1 MFDFFLGVFTNPISL
16 TVFFLLTFLFII
28 DLIIYSKIYRNL
40 KYLNYELDMG
50 NSDVEPIKSL
60 LQNYKSLIPNSFMKI
75 NSSSYLE
82 AYFSDYQLNLLAPF
96 DCQAQSEK
104 GLRVSVVAAL
114 DFIHRSISLF
124 ILVGVLGT
132 FLGLYYS
139 LSSLPVMEIDL
150 EQFGMVMSGIQIAF
164 NTSIVGMS
172 YAILIKLF
180 IKLFNAHSYLE
191 KIMAKLENY
200 LDNDLYYQ
208 RASKN
213 PLIETIS
220 ETQQTLEK
228 VHNSIDS
235 FESFATEFKIS
246 KKHMKEF
253 NHGLQK
259 GVNRFE
265 KMYQGLEEVYQNSQD
280 FISGFKVGVK
290 SLNNN
295 FEKLFSAL
303 EHLEEYQQEYN
314 NTFKQQLKKQADS
327 NQLFTKQLEILDKG
341 LEKTSNYFTEYKEQ
355 IDNLIARIETAI
367 QRENKTQIEVFEGM
381 KEELEQHMNNNN
393 KQYKKHN
400 KVLKELANKQ
410 DNLIS
415 ACEDINQYNSKLS
428 YKIKNISN
436 NFAGNI
442 EQQLDRLEEIFVK
455 IQEDYDSGL
464 SEVVEQFK
472 EHTNLSNELIRDK
485 FKNMDN
491 LLAGFLTDIDFNI
504 ENLEDTIKELDRDI
518 FNLAENIKK
527 YNNSVDNLQEI
538 ITQLKR
544 QRRN

>member
-1 MFDFFLGVFTNPISL
+1 M
-16 TVFFLLTFLFII
+16 LTFLFII

-50 NSDVEPIKSL
+50 NSDVEPIKSI
-60 LQNYKSLIPNSFMKI
+60 LQNYKALIPNSFMRI

-96 DCQAQSEK
+96 DCQAQSEQ
-104 GLRVSVVAAL
+104 GLRISVVAAL

-139 LSSLPVMEIDL
+139 LSNLPVMEIDL

-164 NTSIVGMS
+164 NTSIIGMF

-180 IKLFNAHSYLE
+180 IKLFNARSYIE
-191 KIMAKLENY
+191 KIMAKLESY

-208 RASKN
+208 KASNN
-213 PLIETIS
+213 PLVETIS
-220 ETQQTLEK
+220 KTQQTLEK
-228 VHNSIDS
+228 VHNSISS

-246 KKHMKEF
+246 KKHMKKF
-253 NHGLQK
+253 NQGLK
-259 GVNRFE
+259 TGVNRFE
-265 KMYQGLEEVYQNSQD
+265 KMYLGLEKLYQNSQD
-280 FISGFKVGVK
+280 FISDFKVGVK
-290 SLNNN
+290 CLNNN
-295 FEKLFSAL
+295 FQKMFSAL
-303 EHLEEYQQEYN
+303 ENLEEYQQEYN
-314 NTFKQQLKKQADS
+314 NTFKEQVKKQADN
-327 NQLFTKQLEILDKG
+327 NQLLNKQLEILDDG
-341 LEKTSNYFTEYKEQ
+341 LEKTSNYLTEYKQE
-355 IDNLIARIETAI
+355 INNLITKIETVI
-367 QRENKTQIEVFEGM
+367 QKENHTQIKFFEEL
-381 KEELEQHMNNNN
+381 KEEFEQHMNNSNQQN
-393 KQYKKHN
+393 KKHN
-400 KVLKELANKQ
+400 KVLKELTNKQ

-455 IQEDYDSGL
+455 IQADYDSGL
-464 SEVVEQFK
+464 SEVVAQFK

-504 ENLEDTIKELDRDI
+504 ENLEDTIKGLDRDI

-527 YNNSVDNLQEI
+527 YNQSVDELQEI

-544 QRRN
+544 QGR